1 MRQRRQGRGKRDL
14 RLKIP
19 RVMRKRC
26 VEDDDAGSIELSKLA
41 ADEHKARCSERN
53 RSRSVTRD
61 AARHLQMLSLIL
73 QSPLKIMEPHARL
86 QERGAGYVV
95 EE

>member
-1 MRQRRQGRGKRDL
+1 
-14 RLKIP
+14 
-19 RVMRKRC
+19 MRKRC